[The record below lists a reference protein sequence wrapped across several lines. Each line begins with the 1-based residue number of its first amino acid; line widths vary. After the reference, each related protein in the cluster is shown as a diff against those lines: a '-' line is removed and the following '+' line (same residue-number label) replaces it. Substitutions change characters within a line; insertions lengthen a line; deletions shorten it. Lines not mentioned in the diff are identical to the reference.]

1 MKKLTA
7 FLLTICACAFV
18 ASCTAPG
25 NNDSSSIDSSATT
38 SSEQTQTF
46 TVTFKQV
53 GAEDVVKTVKNG
65 EALSD
70 IPTPKTK
77 TGYTVKWDVSDFS
90 TITSNLTVNAVET
103 ANTYVVTYDANGGTV
118 ANATQ
123 NVVFDAE
130 TTLLTPERADYLFL
144 GWTYQGNVVVN
155 PAKWSIASDVTLVA
169 NWQDNRPNYKV
180 TFVDGTKEKEITVK
194 KGESVS
200 ASDVPAFEGKVGYT
214 AVWDK
219 TDLTNIQADTTVTAV
234 YTANT
239 YTVTFDADGFAI
251 DGTTA
256 QLTYDDVCSVLDMS
270 LTKTDYR
277 FLGWKYGE
285 ITYTNQSIW
294 NVASN
299 VTLTAD
305 WVLKDKALIT
315 FVDTN
320 GATMYKNVNVGET
333 LTDIPTPTL
342 KMGYNVDIENWYIDE
357 DCTVIATFDNVQ
369 DGLTVYA
376 KATPKTYE
384 IQYNANGG
392 ILANATQEIVYDE
405 EYTLYVPTHEKSY
418 MRFDGWVDASGNVVS
433 STGVWKTDD
442 ALSLTAKWTDTRA
455 NFTVSFLQKDQQIK
469 TFSVK
474 DGEAFTQIPA
484 CVDKK
489 GYVVSWDEKALA
501 KLSSVTENVEVV
513 AIETAKTFTIVF
525 EVEEGWTQPTS
536 VTVTY
541 DEAYAFE
548 SPVHDDYTFL
558 YWTYNG
564 KKVNLNGVWTI
575 DASTTEIRLVVAWR
589 ASQWTDFY

>member
-18 ASCTAPG
+18 ASCTAPK
-25 NNDSSSIDSSATT
+25 NDDSSSTESSVTS
-38 SSEQTQTF
+38 SSEQAQTF
-46 TVTFKQV
+46 TVTFKQA

-65 EALSD
+65 EALTD
-70 IPTPKTK
+70 IPTPKAK
-77 TGYTVKWDVSDFS
+77 TGYTVAWEVSDFS
-90 TITSNLTVNAVET
+90 SITSNLTVNAVET

-123 NVVFDAE
+123 NVVFDEE
-130 TTLLTPERADYLFL
+130 TTLLTPEREDYLFL
-144 GWTYQGNVVVN
+144 GWTYQGNAVVN
-155 PAKWSIASDVTLVA
+155 SAKWSIASDVTLVA

-180 TFVDGTKEKEITVK
+180 TFVDGTKGKEVTVK
-194 KGESVS
+194 KGESVN

-219 TDLTNIQADTTVTAV
+219 TDLTNIQVDTTVTAV

-239 YTVTFDADGFAI
+239 YTVTYDADGFAI

-256 QLTYDDVCSVLDMS
+256 QLTYDAVCSVLDMS

-285 ITYTNQSIW
+285 NTYTNQSVW
-294 NVASN
+294 NVASD

-305 WVLKDKALIT
+305 WVLKEKAVVT

-320 GATMYKNVNVGET
+320 GATVNKNVNVGET

-342 KMGYNVDIENWYIDE
+342 KTGYNVDVENWYADE
-357 DCTVIATFDNVQ
+357 DCTILASFENVQ
-369 DGLTVYA
+369 DGFIVYA

-384 IQYNANGG
+384 ITYNANGG
-392 ILANATQEIVYDE
+392 ILADTTQDVVYDE

-418 MRFDGWVDASGNVVS
+418 MRFDGWMDASGNVVS
-433 STGVWKTDD
+433 ATGVWKMDNT
-442 ALSLTAKWTDTRA
+442 LSLTAKWTDTRET
-455 NFTVSFLQKDQQIK
+455 FTVSFVQKDQQIK

-474 DGEAFTQIPA
+474 EGDAFTQIPA
-484 CVDKK
+484 CAEKK
-489 GYVVSWDEKALA
+489 GYVVSWDETAIA

-513 AIETAKTFTIVF
+513 AVETAKTFTIVF
-525 EVEEGWTQPTS
+525 DVEDDWTKPQS

-541 DEAYAFE
+541 DKAYAFE
-548 SPVHDDYTFL
+548 KPSHDDYIFL

-564 KKVNLNGVWTI
+564 EKVDINGVWNI
-575 DASTTEIRLVVAWR
+575 DSNSTEIKLVAKYQEG
-589 ASQWTDFY
+589 QWTDFY